1 MKKLL
6 LSVLSI
12 ISLSAVS
19 QWQATSIF
27 TTGEDCTTA
36 FGKVLVADDA
46 SNALV
51 TSTDDGASF
60 STATGVPASG
70 LKFGVLN
77 GTTLYAYKNN
87 TIYSSTAGTSW
98 TAMNTSAMATN
109 DVVKGMAV
117 VNGTVLAATNPV
129 SGVSSKMYELS
140 GSAWVLRSSMTGTL
154 ISTIKNLNGTL
165 WAGTTSTLVLKSAN
179 GGITFTAGASSL
191 NPPNWYDKYVFC
203 LGSTPTAIFFGT
215 YGGRVFKSTDNGAT
229 WATSYNVSNGST
241 FAISDMYT
249 TTSNNLLVACDS
261 GFVYTTNSGTSWSK
275 SNAGF
280 NYSALEYELGKVTAN
295 ANYIFASTK
304 NGKFFRRPI
313 AQIFS
318 GINENSLTS
327 IESKV
332 FPNPSN
338 DKTTISA
345 DDLINESN
353 CAVKLFNVLGQEI
366 TEVKMNN
373 GKALIAVSDIAAGL
387 YTYTIYNNK
396 QVVGNGKLVVN

>member
-12 ISLSAVS
+12 VSLSVAA
-19 QWQATSIF
+19 QWQATTIF
-27 TTGEDCTTA
+27 TSGEDCTTA

-60 STATGVPASG
+60 STATGVPSTG
-70 LKFGVLN
+70 LNFGVLN

-87 TIYSSTAGTSW
+87 TIYSSTTGTSW
-98 TAMNTSAMATN
+98 TAMNTAALAAN

-179 GGITFTAGASSL
+179 GGISFTAGASSL
-191 NPPNWYDKYVFC
+191 NPTNWYDKYVFC

-215 YGGRVFKSTDNGAT
+215 YGGRVFRSTDNGTT
-229 WATSYNVSNGST
+229 WSVSYNVSNGST
-241 FAISDMYT
+241 FSISDMYT

-280 NYSALEYELGKVTAN
+280 VYSNLDHQLGKVTAN
-295 ANYIFASTK
+295 ANYIFASSK

-318 GINENSLTS
+318 GINENSLATV
-327 IESKV
+327 ESKV
-332 FPNPSN
+332 FPNPSSE
-338 DKTTISA
+338 KTTISA
-345 DDLINESN
+345 DDLINEDN
-353 CAVKLFNVLGQEI
+353 CSVKLFNVLGQEI
-366 TEVKMNN
+366 TEVKMIN
-373 GKALIAVSDIAAGL
+373 GKAVINVSGMATGL
-387 YTYTIYNNK
+387 YAYSLYNNK
-396 QVVGNGKLVVN
+396 QVVGSGKLVVN